1 MKMRIIAAF
10 LTLILVSS
18 PITAY
23 AADANTPVSAPAANT
38 APANTAAETSPTT
51 TTTSGQTGGT
61 STTSP
66 VPATVSTGNDNTIV
80 KPLDSDPAFQMLDKI
95 EIIVFGNQ
103 RSGGLVG
110 RLDEVEKTVFGREL
124 PGSLTERQAALLDF
138 LEKGSGGQPSLLFK
152 MSVAEWATEQQNHPT
167 WALTRRVDTLEGVL
181 TGVIQNG
188 PLVSRIE
195 KLLMQLLPDGVTAT
209 SVEIPKQ
216 TIVKAVLRDTLTVR
230 NVKVNDIIILG
241 LNEQIVVNNVLVAP
255 KGSRV
260 FAHITQVKPPRS
272 FGRSSVI
279 EMQLDSV
286 EVLTPAVVPVNL
298 GEAAKKAM
306 EIDSATLGAI
316 GASFGGALILG
327 PLGLAGGFLIRG
339 NDKQLKE
346 GTLFYVE
353 TTDNATATGYAIP
366 QQINPMISPTEFDTP
381 QGTKSLPEN

>member
-152 MSVAEWATEQQNHPT
+152 MSVA
-167 WALTRRVDTLEGVL
+167 
-181 TGVIQNG
+181 
-188 PLVSRIE
+188 
-195 KLLMQLLPDGVTAT
+195 
-209 SVEIPKQ
+209 
-216 TIVKAVLRDTLTVR
+216 
-230 NVKVNDIIILG
+230 
-241 LNEQIVVNNVLVAP
+241 
-255 KGSRV
+255 
-260 FAHITQVKPPRS
+260 
-272 FGRSSVI
+272 
-279 EMQLDSV
+279 
-286 EVLTPAVVPVNL
+286 
-298 GEAAKKAM
+298 
-306 EIDSATLGAI
+306 
-316 GASFGGALILG
+316 
-327 PLGLAGGFLIRG
+327 
-339 NDKQLKE
+339 
-346 GTLFYVE
+346 
-353 TTDNATATGYAIP
+353 
-366 QQINPMISPTEFDTP
+366 
-381 QGTKSLPEN
+381 